1 MVAEVSMAFGR
12 MGFHWWWDTRSNISM
27 DNWKINYRRMVSMP
41 IRDMERDGRI
51 VFVVDVYGVE
61 PKDLCLIPGG
71 PRPMMRAVERMG
83 LDPNRYQASIW
94 DVPDGSSNGWR
105 ATIASSLVDKA
116 MGRNQATPR
125 NGTADQGAGEH
136 PQEDH

>member
-1 MVAEVSMAFGR
+1 
-12 MGFHWWWDTRSNISM
+12 M
-27 DNWKINYRRMVSMP
+27 DNRKIDYRRMVSMP

-51 VFVVDVYGVE
+51 VFVVDIYGVE

-71 PRPMMRAVERMG
+71 SRPMMRAVERMG

-94 DVPDGSSNGWR
+94 DVPVDGSPNRWR